1 MKKPEKLILTI
12 KETKTYEVEISEEN
26 GHDAFP
32 DSVLEMVDYVNGIKN
47 NLEIYVG
54 DQPPVEQEVE
64 LISLEEK

>member
-26 GHDAFP
+26 GYDAFP
-32 DSVLEMVDYVNGIKN
+32 DSVLEMVDYVNEIKN
-47 NLEIYVG
+47 NLEMYV
-54 DQPPVEQEVE
+54 DDHPPVEKEVE